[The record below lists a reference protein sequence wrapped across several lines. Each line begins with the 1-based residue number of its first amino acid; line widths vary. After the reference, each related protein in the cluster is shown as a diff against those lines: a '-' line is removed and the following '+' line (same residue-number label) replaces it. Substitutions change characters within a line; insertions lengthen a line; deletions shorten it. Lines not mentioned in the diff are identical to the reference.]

1 MKKTKLTRNF
11 TLKIMSVFIGFL
23 IWFIV
28 VNVDNPVSSK
38 SITIAGESVELQN
51 TAYVDSANMMCMQ
64 DDDPDPIRVTIT
76 GERRLLSRITQ
87 TNITLDG
94 RSAAGRKPWIQ
105 IRLWF
110 RSLPPVRESAPEN
123 IKVTPQYLSV
133 RLEEKVTQEFL
144 VNVNYGSSQP
154 GQGLRGWFP
163 DCKSGES

>member
-38 SITIAGESVELQN
+38 SITIAGENVELQN

-87 TNITLDG
+87 ANITLTADLQQ
-94 RSAAGRKPWIQ
+94 AG
-105 IRLWF
+105 
-110 RSLPPVRESAPEN
+110 SLDTDPVMVPITASCPGISPEN
-123 IKVTPQYLSV
+123 IKVTPQLMAEQ
-133 RLEEKVTQEFL
+133 RI
-144 VNVNYGSSQP
+144 
-154 GQGLRGWFP
+154 FP
-163 DCKSGES
+163 KRQN